1 VTEEETLGV
10 FVIEE
15 VDEGLSVPERLIEE
29 VGDSEG
35 VGEEEIVSVRLL
47 DPDTEGVSVTE
58 EEGGLRSA

>member
-1 VTEEETLGV
+1 
-10 FVIEE
+10 VIEG
-15 VDEGLSVPERLIEE
+15 VDEELSVPERLIEE